1 VVFYLKLFMSDI
13 IDYLN
18 NILVGYIREHN
29 LGEVNFVIEKPKD
42 QDFGDISTNMA
53 LVISK
58 RLNKKP
64 REIAEEISVRVEQA
78 PNYSRF
84 FRGSTIAGPGFVNWL
99 VSDNYY
105 REKLKH
111 ILSSGNSCGKSSLHE
126 GKTANI
132 EWVSANPTGP
142 LHAGHGRHIAL
153 GKAVAS
159 LLEWSGYNVTR
170 EYYYNDAGKQ
180 MDNLAKS
187 VYARY
192 RRFFEPDYALPEDAY
207 IGDYIT
213 EIAELIK
220 KEYGDKLVNSEND
233 LDIFKT
239 AGENWCFKS
248 IRHTLNRIGIT
259 HDVFFSEQ
267 SLYKDGKVKKIL
279 VDFKNRKLSYE
290 KDGAIWLRL
299 SELKDENGKQIF
311 ENDKVIVKST
321 GEPTYRLPDMAYHI
335 DKLNRGYDWVVDIF
349 GSDHSDTYKEVL
361 AGVGALGYDTS
372 KIKVIIHQM
381 VTFVHDGKPVKMS
394 KRSDNVYYLDD
405 LLDDVGEDVAQF
417 FFVMRS
423 ANTHLDF
430 DIKLAKEQ
438 SEKNPV
444 FYLQYAHARIC
455 GILRNADAELPDY
468 KKIKAEEMDFSVLKE
483 PEEIDVIKT
492 LTYFPEI
499 VESAASSY
507 EPHKIIT
514 YLNEIAENYHR
525 FYHNHRVLNAGSTEL
540 AYARLKLCE
549 AVKTVLKNGFT
560 IIGINAPERM

>member
-1 VVFYLKLFMSDI
+1 MKDYLKHKVTSALVKMGAEVTELVFERPKDEKFGDLSTNAAMLMAKSLKKNPREVAKDI
-13 IDYLN
+13 ISNLELPDPF
-18 NILVGYIREHN
+18 IRE
-29 LGEVNFVIEKPKD
+29 V
-42 QDFGDISTNMA
+42 
-53 LVISK
+53 
-58 RLNKKP
+58 
-64 REIAEEISVRVEQA
+64 
-78 PNYSRF
+78 
-84 FRGSTIAGPGFVNWL
+84 TIAGAGFINFFI
-99 VSDNYY
+99 SDTYY
-105 REKLKH
+105 TEQLKQ
-111 ILSSGNSCGKSSLHE
+111 IISSGDTYGKSHTGE
-126 GKTANI
+126 GKSANI

-159 LLEWSGYNVTR
+159 LLEWSGYKVTR

-192 RRFFEPDYALPEDAY
+192 RQFYELSYQLPEDAY
-207 IGDYIT
+207 IGEYII
-213 EIAELIK
+213 EIAKVIK
-220 KEYGDKLVNSEND
+220 QEYGDKLVKSEND
-233 LDIFKT
+233 LSLFKT

-248 IRHTLNRIGIT
+248 IRHTLNRLGIT
-259 HDVFFSEQ
+259 HDIFFSEQ
-267 SLYKDGKVKKIL
+267 SLYKDGKIEKIL
-279 VDFKNRKLSYE
+279 NDFKSKGFSYE
-290 KDGAIWLRL
+290 KEGAVWLKL
-299 SELKDENGKQIF
+299 SEFKDDKSKQTF
-311 ENDKVIVKST
+311 ENDKVIVKSS

-335 DKLNRGYDWVVDIF
+335 DKLERGYDFIVDVF

-372 KIKVIIHQM
+372 KIEVIIHQM
-381 VTFVHDGKPVKMS
+381 VTFVQDGKPVKMS
-394 KRSDNVYYLDD
+394 KRSDIVYYLDD

-455 GILRNADAELPDY
+455 GILRNAAGELPDY
-468 KKIKAEEMDFSVLKE
+468 YKVKANELDFSLLKE
-483 PEEIDVIKT
+483 PEEIELIKA
-492 LTYFPEI
+492 LTYFSEV
-499 VESAASSY
+499 VESSALSY

-514 YLNEIAENYHR
+514 YLNETAEKYHK

-540 AYARLKLCE
+540 SYARLKLCE
-549 AVKTVLKNGFT
+549 AVKTVLKNGFS
-560 IIGINAPERM
+560 IIGISAPERM